1 MTSRD
6 RILNKLRAARRPFA
20 DASPP
25 PAEYQPVVR
34 VDDTAPEALLERFTA
49 ELEAL
54 DGEVFAVDSVDSAR
68 EQVLSLLVASGARR
82 VMAWHFK
89 HIPIPRLYTAIQ
101 QAGYTVDYPQT
112 RGDDRP
118 ARLARLEAAAV
129 GLTGASAAIAGTGT
143 LVIQT
148 GKGMTRLPAI
158 LPPTHIAVIRL
169 RQIVPRIE
177 DWLAHQR
184 EGDSAALHDPANV
197 CFVTGPSRTADIE
210 KMLVLGV
217 HGPKRVQVVVI
228 R

>member
-1 MTSRD
+1 MTARD
-6 RILNKLRAARRPFA
+6 RILNKLRAARRPFP
-20 DASPP
+20 DAQPP
-25 PAEYQPVVR
+25 PTDYLPAVR
-34 VDDTAPEALLERFTA
+34 VDDTAPDALLQRFTA

-54 DGEVFAVDSVDSAR
+54 EGEVFAVDSADAAR
-68 EQVLSLLVASGARR
+68 EQVLSLLRAGAARR
-82 VMAWHFK
+82 VMSWHFK
-89 HIPIPRLYTAIQ
+89 HIPVPRLYTAIQ

-118 ARLARLEAAAV
+118 ERLARLETAEI
-129 GLTGASAAIAGTGT
+129 GLTGASVAIAGTGT

-169 RQIVPRIE
+169 RQIIPRIE

-184 EGDSAALHDPANV
+184 RSDSPALNDPANV

-217 HGPKRVQVVVI
+217 HGPKRVQVIVI